1 MNALQTAILRVLTG
15 KDRFHAKETNNSGAI
30 RCFCFLRF
38 PTWLARGKP
47 IASRVL
53 VFLRAIGI
61 FNAAIWLGTGVFF
74 TFGVAP
80 GIFSDAMKEVFVPK
94 DSPLGDYYLGIIAQ
108 QLIERYFTVNL
119 VCCLV
124 ALAHFFGEMIYA
136 GKPFRRLTFSLLIG
150 ILAIALLTT
159 YVFAPKI
166 KAVHYAKY
174 RGAPDQR
181 PAARQ
186 QMSRLHAISASGNLL
201 SLIALVIYTWQVS
214 NPSDPTRFVGATSKF
229 RG

>member
-1 MNALQTAILRVLTG
+1 M
-15 KDRFHAKETNNSGAI
+15 
-30 RCFCFLRF
+30 
-38 PTWLARGKP
+38 
-47 IASRVL
+47 L
-53 VFLRAIGI
+53 VVLRAIGI
-61 FNAAIWLGTGVFF
+61 FNAAIWLGSAVFF

-80 GIFSDAMKEVFVPK
+80 GIFSPGMKEVFAPQGA
-94 DSPLGDYYLGIIAQ
+94 PLEDYYLGVIAQ

-119 VCCLV
+119 VCCLI

-136 GKPFRRLTFSLLIG
+136 GKPFRRFTFSLLVG
-150 ILAIALLTT
+150 ILALGLLIT

-166 KAVHYAKY
+166 KTVHYVKY
-174 RGAPDQR
+174 RGTPDQR

-201 SLIALVIYTWQVS
+201 SLIALVLYTWKVT
-214 NPSDPTRFVGATSKF
+214 NPSDPMRFVGATSKF